1 MEKKTKDN
9 KGITAEKDEFS
20 EWFTQIMIKAELAD
34 YSKVSGCMVLRPASY
49 VLWEKLVS
57 VVDGEFKKMGIKNA
71 YFPLFI
77 PESLLTKEEDHVEGF
92 TPEVAWVTHAGNR
105 ELDEKLAVRPTS
117 EAIIYDSYSKWIR
130 SHKDLPLRINIWN
143 NVVRWEF
150 KHPVPFLRT
159 REFLWQEGHNVY
171 SNHKDLMEDG
181 KKILG
186 IYDSFC
192 RDYLALPSLVGR
204 KTDKEKFAG
213 AVNTYS
219 LEFYMPNGKAI
230 QGPDYHDD
238 GQNFAKAYDI
248 EFLDNKG
255 KKQFAYQST
264 YAITT
269 RMLGVMFAMHSD
281 DKGLIIPPKMASE
294 KVVVVPIYDNKSK
307 EEVLKEAKEIAD
319 DLEEFGVILDDRD
332 DYRPGFKF
340 NEYEMKGI
348 PLRVE
353 LGKRDLENKSVVVVR
368 RDDGKKE
375 SVKISRLGEYVSKTL
390 DDIQKGLL
398 KKAEKLLKGAVVSV
412 GSFKE
417 LGDVISDKKICLAD
431 LCSSV
436 SCEEELKFKTG
447 GAKVLNIDEKKKV
460 SGKCVVCGKKAVYVG
475 RVGKSY

>member
-1 MEKKTKDN
+1 MAKDN

-20 EWFTQIMIKAELAD
+20 EWFTQIMVKAELAD

-49 VLWEKLVS
+49 VLWEKLVK
-57 VVDGEFKKMGIKNA
+57 VVDTEFKKAGIKNA

-92 TPEVAWVTHAGNR
+92 TPEVAWVTHAGER

-171 SNHKDLMEDG
+171 ANHNDLLKDRDV
-181 KKILG
+181 ILK
-186 IYDSFC
+186 IYDNFC
-192 RDYLALPSLVGR
+192 RDYMALPSLIGR
-204 KTDKEKFAG
+204 KSDKEKFAG

-248 EFLDNKG
+248 EFLDDKG

-281 DKGLIIPPKMASE
+281 EKGLVIPPKMASE
-294 KVVVVPIYDNKSK
+294 KIVIVPIYDNKTK
-307 EEVLKEAKEIAD
+307 KEVLEEAKEIAD
-319 DLEEFGVILDDRD
+319 DLEDFGVILDDRD

-348 PLRVE
+348 PLRIE
-353 LGKRDLENKSVVVVR
+353 LGKRDLESNSVMVAR

-375 SVKISRLGEYVSKTL
+375 SVKISGLRKHVAETL
-390 DDIQKGLL
+390 DDIQKNLL
-398 KKAEKLLKGAVVSV
+398 KKAERLLKESVVSV
-412 GSFKE
+412 SSFKE
-417 LGDVISDKKICLAD
+417 LEDAIKDKKIALTP
-431 LCSSV
+431 LCSSRD
-436 SCEEELKFKTG
+436 CEENVKHKTG

-460 SGKCVVCGKKAVYVG
+460 SGKCVECGKDAEYIA